1 MFQPFSIFL
10 GGRRREMICHYVYV
24 QRVYMFYKLIW
35 QDTFSA
41 RMAAFM
47 IIIKMMAT
55 HKVEF
60 ALEKSINML

>member
-1 MFQPFSIFL
+1 
-10 GGRRREMICHYVYV
+10 MICHYVYV